1 MKKYLVILSVVLL
14 FAAVIYAADSS
25 SVAPRGLNT
34 IPDRFGG
41 VVTLIGKTPRTT
53 PVNVDNIVRTLDNI
67 IATGGNP
74 YLGGSD
80 NTLTPI
86 AATISCPDNATR
98 WAFDL
103 TPSTT
108 VGHKLAA
115 GTWWQFS
122 GPDALALLKGVNN
135 GATDNASC
143 TITLWY

>member
-1 MKKYLVILSVVLL
+1 MKKYLVAIMLL
-14 FAAVIYAADSS
+14 AVFAGVIYAADSS
-25 SVAPRGLNT
+25 SIAPRGLDT

-41 VVTLIGKTPRTT
+41 IVSLIGKTPRSS
-53 PVNVDNIVRTLDNI
+53 PCNVDNVARTLQAI
-67 IATGGNP
+67 FVAGGGT

-98 WAFDL
+98 WGFGIS
-103 TPSTT
+103 PSTT
-108 VGHKLAA
+108 VGHKLTA

-122 GPDALALLKGVNN
+122 GPDAMALLKGINN
-135 GATDNASC
+135 VATDNAAC